1 MSRPL
6 RNTDPESYRLITIRT
21 QEARLWITP
30 SSKVKKLIG
39 GILARYQ
46 EIFGILIYAYCVL
59 GNHFHLLIKAP
70 KGNTDEFCE
79 NVNREISRRL
89 NWKHRR
95 EGTFWGRRYDD
106 QVVLSEDALL
116 EAFLYVTTNPT
127 KHGLL
132 RDSSEWLGLNSF
144 HQAISEKTRQFS
156 FYHYSAPEGGER
168 VSTHALKL
176 SVLPQFEG
184 LSKAERTVELK
195 KLLYARMDKIAE
207 ERKNNNQGFLSPEF
221 FRNQIPGQ
229 KPRDVSRSPRPACY
243 TTCPKRRND
252 YRREVRQKSKLYA
265 EASFK
270 FRLGEL
276 DTVFPE
282 FCFKP
287 PLHRAPRLIPFTP
300 LSSPSE
306 KNLI

>member
-6 RNTDPESYRLITIRT
+6 RNTDPEVYRLITIRT

-30 SSKVKKLIG
+30 SSNVKKLIG

-46 EIFGILIYAYCVL
+46 EAFEILIYAYCVL

-79 NVNREISRRL
+79 NVNREIARRL

-95 EGTFWGRRYDD
+95 EGSFWGRRYDD
-106 QVVLSEDALL
+106 QVVLSEDDLL

-132 RDSSEWLGLNSF
+132 RDSSEWPGLNSF

-168 VSTHALKL
+168 VSTHGLEL
-176 SVLPQFEG
+176 SILPQFEG

-195 KLLYARMDKIAE
+195 KTSL
-207 ERKNNNQGFLSPEF
+207 
-221 FRNQIPGQ
+221 
-229 KPRDVSRSPRPACY
+229 RSY
-243 TTCPKRRND
+243 
-252 YRREVRQKSKLYA
+252 
-265 EASFK
+265 
-270 FRLGEL
+270 G
-276 DTVFPE
+276 
-282 FCFKP
+282 
-287 PLHRAPRLIPFTP
+287 
-300 LSSPSE
+300 
-306 KNLI
+306 